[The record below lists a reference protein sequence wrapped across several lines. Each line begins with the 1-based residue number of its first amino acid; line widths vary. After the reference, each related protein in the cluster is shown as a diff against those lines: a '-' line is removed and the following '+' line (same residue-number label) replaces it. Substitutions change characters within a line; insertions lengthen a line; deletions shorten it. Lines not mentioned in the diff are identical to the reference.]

1 VPASIPLGLDP
12 QVLRA
17 GGPFDAVIVRDVP
30 AGVTLSAGTYDP
42 AIAGWVLLAHQL
54 RDLRVQLADDRS
66 AQFTLSLLG
75 VCLRPDGRA
84 RPRVLARVPVT
95 ID

>member
-1 VPASIPLGLDP
+1 LSS
-12 QVLRA
+12 
-17 GGPFDAVIVRDVP
+17 GGPFDAVIVRDLP

-42 AIAGWVLLAHQL
+42 AIAGWVLLPHQL
-54 RDLRVQLADDRS
+54 SELSVIAARDQS
-66 AQFTLSLLG
+66 AEFMVTLWG
-75 VCLRPDGRA
+75 ICLRPGDGG

>member
-1 VPASIPLGLDP
+1 VTASIPLRLDP

-75 VCLRPDGRA
+75 VSLRPGGRA